1 MYVPKDIHARL
12 KFEAD
17 FAARGEC
24 YSWSRLFRQASYV
37 IRQKEREIERL
48 KGEMK
53 KGES

>member
-12 KFEAD
+12 KFEAN
-17 FAARGEC
+17 FADRAEC

-48 KGEMK
+48 KAEMK
-53 KGES
+53 KGEA